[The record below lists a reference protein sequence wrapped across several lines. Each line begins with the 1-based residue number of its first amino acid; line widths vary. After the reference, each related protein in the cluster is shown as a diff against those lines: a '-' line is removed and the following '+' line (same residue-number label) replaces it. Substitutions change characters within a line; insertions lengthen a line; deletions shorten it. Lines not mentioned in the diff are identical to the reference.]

1 MNLHDNLRGS
11 VPVFSNC
18 PTLIPDPQKVLE
30 KFLIVLNFLVEDFW
44 ISSKEEFSTAS
55 CVFWVFWGFFF
66 WIGWLVGVC
75 VCVFVGFKIKI
86 KILFL
91 MW

>member
-1 MNLHDNLRGS
+1 
-11 VPVFSNC
+11 
-18 PTLIPDPQKVLE
+18 
-30 KFLIVLNFLVEDFW
+30 VEDFW

-55 CVFWVFWGFFF
+55 CFFGFFGVF
-66 WIGWLVGVC
+66 FLGWLVGVC
-75 VCVFVGFKIKI
+75 VCVCVCLCLWVLKFKI